1 MKIESPVNSTK
12 EAHINENDLIKFVR
26 KRGLTN
32 TLIKETIIDIYLEEY
47 KIEESTENLLEEFKK
62 LKKLLMILNIRSF

>member
-12 EAHINENDLIKFVR
+12 EVHITENDLIKFVR

-47 KIEESTENLLEEFKK
+47 KIEESK
-62 LKKLLMILNIRSF
+62 